1 MHKSYNIVHISLTS
15 NNSAVPKCVK
25 QKHPGILDNQLDFQ
39 EQLKSILKVLCYF
52 QSEKIWVVVLQ
63 N

>member
-52 QSEKIWVVVLQ
+52 QSEKI
-63 N
+63 